1 MAFSDPR
8 SKSLWRLGMSHKT
21 NEFRLTPPILHRRV
35 VINPVKMTP
44 VPSICEPTLL
54 GSKVFELTLG
64 LFNCLAETRNK
75 QCVRNSVHFW
85 RSLETLEL
93 KYSPEICQERVIRL
107 QLDVIFQMNTF

>member
-8 SKSLWRLGMSHKT
+8 SKSLWRLGLSHET
-21 NEFRLTPPILHRRV
+21 SEFRSTPPILHRRV
-35 VINPVKMTP
+35 VKNTVKMTP

-64 LFNCLAETRNK
+64 LFNCLAETQNK
-75 QCVRNSVHFW
+75 QSVRNSVPLW

-93 KYSPEICQERVIRL
+93 KNSPEICQERVIRL
-107 QLDVIFQMNTF
+107 QLD